1 MDSILEE
8 PKTPRP
14 RSVGSARPR
23 PRKLPKESYEGF
35 NDMANEGFGMYGR
48 AAPMQPKN
56 ELMMTENMHMPILSG
71 NNGVA

>member
-1 MDSILEE
+1 MEE

-35 NDMANEGFGMYGR
+35 NDMANEGFVCMDVQHR
-48 AAPMQPKN
+48 HADSVWKQ
-56 ELMMTENMHMPILSG
+56 
-71 NNGVA
+71 GVA